1 MVLTT
6 APSAMDSMAYLGLPS
21 ARIMELTAPG
31 IIMKGSPTPIIVGAD
46 LIAGKLHLQICHSG
60 QVVGAYLLAGL
71 NRQRLLEIAHFGLVV
86 DIAHDAEASL
96 SLILRGGQVG
106 STSGA
111 IQHHTHAD
119 LQIDGG
125 INVANVL
132 HVLVVTNRLSL
143 HCFSSLS

>member
-1 MVLTT
+1 MPALYNLEVHLVTGYVGALSEQAIRT
-6 APSAMDSMAYLGLPS
+6 KDQLIANRDAG
-21 ARIMELTAPG
+21 
-31 IIMKGSPTPIIVGAD
+31 IVGAD

-71 NRQRLLEIAHFGLVV
+71 DRQRLLEITHFGLVV

-96 SLILRGGQVG
+96 SLLLRGGQVG